1 MTSTATAL
9 IENFSVS
16 LFFLCVALGI
26 FGQLLRSIIGLYK
39 IYNDK
44 NKVLKEDFNT
54 ARIFISL
61 AIGGMVGMMLSL
73 VYTAPMSNMDI
84 FGCIA
89 GAYGGTDFLEGFFK
103 KRADAIQ

>member
-1 MTSTATAL
+1 MTGL
-9 IENFSVS
+9 IEGFSFKM
-16 LFFLCVALGI
+16 LFLCMALGV
-26 FGQLLRSIIGLYK
+26 FGQLLRFIIGMYK
-39 IYNDK
+39 IYNDESK
-44 NKVLKEDFNT
+44 TIKGSFNKVRF
-54 ARIFISL
+54 FISL

-73 VYTAPMSNMDI
+73 VYTIPMSNMDI